1 MDRLRGRRDSGQ
13 AKRCSQVAA
22 SPRIGALVKAKA
34 VFFGAA
40 MVRSLLMQGF
50 LLSVFAYNSRYA
62 IQHYLSF
69 IFITL
74 YHLPLDFVVAL
85 D

>member
-1 MDRLRGRRDSGQ
+1 MFASRRFSENRGF
-13 AKRCSQVAA
+13 SQ
-22 SPRIGALVKAKA
+22 SESR
-34 VFFGAA
+34 FFGAA
-40 MVRSLLMQGF
+40 MVRSLLVQGV

-69 IFITL
+69 IFITW
-74 YHLPLDFVVAL
+74 YHLPLDFAVAL